1 MPSLAAHAKI
11 NLCLSVGGPV
21 PPRNFHPIASLFVCI
36 DLHDTLTIEP
46 LPGGS
51 DSIHEISWAPD
62 APRPTPID
70 WPTERDLAVRAHRS
84 LEALARRPLP
94 VRMTLHKRIPVGGG
108 LGGGS
113 ADAGAALIAIR
124 DAFSLPFSHHDLRTI
139 GAALGS
145 DVPFFVDDHPGPPRA
160 AVVSGFGEEIKRLNA
175 PLTGDMLLAVPPF
188 GCPTPAVYKAFDADP
203 ARLTSAPD
211 RARVV
216 ACAEALS
223 RQAAPLHLA
232 DLFNDLAAPAE
243 TVSPALAQ
251 LRAHLSAAYATTFH
265 ITGSGSCLFAP
276 ISGGMGTPP
285 VHAHALAGVT
295 LMKARLVTAGAT
307 LPAA

>member
-1 MPSLAAHAKI
+1 MLSLAAHAKI

-51 DSIHEISWAPD
+51 ESIHEISWAPD

-70 WPTERDLAVRAHRS
+70 WPREKDLAVRAHRA

-160 AVVSGFGEEIKRLNA
+160 AVVSGFGEEIERLNA
-175 PLTGDMLLAVPPF
+175 PLAGDMLLAVPPF

-203 ARLTSAPD
+203 ARIASAPD

-223 RQAAPLHLA
+223 RKDTPLHMV
-232 DLFNDLAAPAE
+232 DLFNDLGSPAE
-243 TVSPALAQ
+243 AVSPALAQ
-251 LRAHLSAAYATTFH
+251 LRAHLSTAYATMFH
-265 ITGSGSCLFAP
+265 ITGSGSCMFAP
-276 ISGGMGTPP
+276 MPSGMGSLP
-285 VHAHALAGVT
+285 VHTHASAGVT
-295 LMKARLVTAGAT
+295 LLKARLMAPGAT